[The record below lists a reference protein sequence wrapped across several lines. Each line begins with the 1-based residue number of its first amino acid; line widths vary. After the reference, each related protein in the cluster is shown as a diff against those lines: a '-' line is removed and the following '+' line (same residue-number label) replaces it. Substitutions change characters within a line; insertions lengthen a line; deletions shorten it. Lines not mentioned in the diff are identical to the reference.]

1 MSRPGLSTR
10 AGTSN
15 VTAVSGSDEL
25 AREAALVLRLRA
37 GDDDAF
43 AELVATTMPRLL
55 ATARR
60 MLADD
65 ELARDAVQESFL
77 SAFKAIA
84 AFGGQSRLYTWLHR
98 ILVNTVL
105 MRLRWQR
112 SRPERSIDE
121 LLPQFQDDGHHLTPP
136 APWRDD
142 AVAQAM
148 SKERAQL
155 VRDAIDELPDTFRE
169 VLLLRDLEELSTEET
184 AAILGVTE
192 NAVKIRLHRARQAL
206 RALLDRHFRSES

>member
-1 MSRPGLSTR
+1 MARHGLSPH
-10 AGTSN
+10 AGPPSVAA
-15 VTAVSGSDEL
+15 VTGSDEL
-25 AREAALVLRLRA
+25 AREAALVARLRA

-43 AELVATTMPRLL
+43 AELVTTTTTRLL

-60 MLADD
+60 MLGDD

-142 AVAQAM
+142 AVAHAM
-148 SKERAQL
+148 QKERAQM

-206 RALLDRHFRSES
+206 RTLLDRHFRSES